1 MGLKVVLPCLLV
13 CYIFLYYNGVEG
25 YMKLSK
31 EEDLEI
37 EKELKRL
44 NKPAVKT
51 IKVKI
56 KYIYDCVN
64 FYKQPAFDHPLLKNH
79 NFHPQMRPTSPPRRV
94 SPEKEVPKP
103 DYKPVKMGL
112 EGGGC
117 PMGTVPIRRTTKDDL
132 IRAKL
137 YSEMHASK
145 INPLTDDQPGKHFAV
160 AQTIADIDYDGVGA
174 ILSVWNLPVQ
184 APQYTS
190 GRVKIKNGAESLE
203 AGWTVNPGLYGGDN
217 RTRMYIYTNAGQAH
231 CFNTPCGFIQ
241 SSIDIPVDM
250 VLEPVSRYGEK
261 PYGITLSIYQDTI
274 NLNWYLKYDDNR
286 TVIGWW
292 PSRIFTNLGSTATG
306 AEWGGEVFSPSNVP
320 SPGMGSGHRIKLDTN
335 YDAFCAQANIVV
347 NNTIIKPPRD
357 LEQFADNFNFNIT
370 NKGDVGGDPGYLIL
384 YGGVSGA
391 IGN

>member
-1 MGLKVVLPCLLV
+1 
-13 CYIFLYYNGVEG
+13 
-25 YMKLSK
+25 MKLSK

-44 NKPAVKT
+44 NKPAMKT
-51 IKVKI
+51 IKT
-56 KYIYDCVN
+56 KYGDIYDCVD

-103 DYKPVKMGL
+103 EYKRVKIGL

-241 SSIDIPVDM
+241 ASIDIPVDM

-274 NLNWYLKYDDNR
+274 NLSWYLYYDNNR
-286 TVIGWW
+286 TVVGWW
-292 PSRIFTNLGSTATG
+292 PSQIFTNLGSTATG
-306 AEWGGEVFSPSNVP
+306 AEWGGEVFSPPNVP
-320 SPGMGSGHRIKLDTN
+320 SPGMGSGHEIKLNTN

-357 LEQFADNFNFNIT
+357 LEQFSDNFNFHIT

>member
-1 MGLKVVLPCLLV
+1 
-13 CYIFLYYNGVEG
+13 
-25 YMKLSK
+25 
-31 EEDLEI
+31 
-37 EKELKRL
+37 
-44 NKPAVKT
+44 
-51 IKVKI
+51 
-56 KYIYDCVN
+56 
-64 FYKQPAFDHPLLKNH
+64 
-79 NFHPQMRPTSPPRRV
+79 MRPTSPPRRV

-103 DYKPVKMGL
+103 DYKHVKIGL

-145 INPLTDDQPGKHFAV
+145 INPLTDEEPGKHFAV
-160 AQTIADIDYDGVGA
+160 ARTFENIDYDGVGA
-174 ILSVWNLPVQ
+174 MLSVWNLPVQ
-184 APQYTS
+184 APQYTL

-203 AGWTVNPGLYGGDN
+203 AGWTVNPVLYGWSS
-217 RTRMYIYTNAGQAH
+217 TLFQHTMWIYTS
-231 CFNTPCGFIQ
+231 FNRYTCGH
-241 SSIDIPVDM
+241 

-306 AEWGGEVFSPSNVP
+306 AEWGGEVFSPPNVP

-335 YDAFCAQANIVV
+335 YDAFFAQANIVV
-347 NNTIIKPPRD
+347 NNTIIKPRKD
-357 LEQFADNFNFNIT
+357 LKLFTDSFNFDIT
-370 NKGDVGGDPGYLIL
+370 NKGDVGGEPGYLIL

>member
-1 MGLKVVLPCLLV
+1 
-13 CYIFLYYNGVEG
+13 
-25 YMKLSK
+25 
-31 EEDLEI
+31 
-37 EKELKRL
+37 
-44 NKPAVKT
+44 
-51 IKVKI
+51 
-56 KYIYDCVN
+56 
-64 FYKQPAFDHPLLKNH
+64 
-79 NFHPQMRPTSPPRRV
+79 
-94 SPEKEVPKP
+94 
-103 DYKPVKMGL
+103 
-112 EGGGC
+112 
-117 PMGTVPIRRTTKDDL
+117 MGTVPIRRTTKDDL

-145 INPLTDDQPGKHFAV
+145 INPLTDEEPGKHFAV

-174 ILSVWNLPVQ
+174 MLSVWNLPVQ

-241 SSIDIPVDM
+241 ASADIPVDL
-250 VLEPVSRYGEK
+250 VIEPVSTYGEL
-261 PYGITLSIYQDTI
+261 PYYITLSIYQDTI
-274 NLNWYLKYDDNR
+274 NLSWYLYYDDNR

-292 PSRIFTNLGSTATG
+292 PSQIFTNLGSTATG
-306 AEWGGEVFSPSNVP
+306 AEWGGEVFSPPNVP

-357 LEQFADNFNFNIT
+357 LEQFADNLNFDIT

>member
-1 MGLKVVLPCLLV
+1 MEPPSNFGHIDQLK
-13 CYIFLYYNGVEG
+13 E
-25 YMKLSK
+25 
-31 EEDLEI
+31 
-37 EKELKRL
+37 
-44 NKPAVKT
+44 
-51 IKVKI
+51 
-56 KYIYDCVN
+56 
-64 FYKQPAFDHPLLKNH
+64 HPK
-79 NFHPQMRPTSPPRRV
+79 MRPTSPPRRV
-94 SPEKEVPKP
+94 SPEKEVSKL
-103 DYKPVKMGL
+103 DYKHVKIGL

-145 INPLTDDQPGKHFAV
+145 INPLTDEEPGKHFAV
-160 AQTIADIDYDGVGA
+160 ARTFENMDYDGVGA
-174 ILSVWNLPVQ
+174 MLSVWNLP
-184 APQYTS
+184 
-190 GRVKIKNGAESLE
+190 AESLE

-231 CFNTPCGFIQ
+231 CFNTQCGYIQ
-241 SSIDIPVDM
+241 ASIDIPVDM
-250 VLEPVSRYGEK
+250 
-261 PYGITLSIYQDTI
+261 DTI

-292 PSRIFTNLGSTATG
+292 PSQIFTNLGSTATG
-306 AEWGGEVFSPSNVP
+306 AEWGGEVFSPPNVP
-320 SPGMGSGHRIKLDTN
+320 SPGMGSGHMIKLDTN

-357 LEQFADNFNFNIT
+357 LEQFSDNFNFHIT